1 MSMTLT
7 LDFTN
12 CLSEAIGATHGLTKS
27 EVETLVA
34 KFPKHH
40 ESIEE
45 MRSNGESAFFDLPYQ
60 DTGELKAA
68 LKKHQ
73 GKWNDLVVVATGGSA
88 LAARTLLGALGH
100 YAYNLLEPKSRKS
113 GPRTHILD
121 NADPVIA
128 TQLLDVLDLKKT
140 LFQVVSR
147 GGLTAET
154 NALFLWVA
162 DLLRK
167 KVSKT
172 AVSSQVIFVTDRDKG
187 PLADIAKL
195 EKIDVLHNP
204 PNLAGRYG
212 ILGSAG
218 LFAAGLAGF
227 DLSALLAGAGDMDK
241 RCRHGDPYKNPAYMH
256 SLTHYL
262 LTRKRRKTMH
272 VTFAFSNRL
281 HAVGLWYNHLCSVSL
296 GKMLNRKGKA
306 VHVGPSPVAALGSFD
321 LHGQQQL
328 FSEGPFDKVVTFIVA
343 KNHGATAIAPHLYPK
358 VEALTW
364 LKDAQFDSILEKAY
378 VGCEHQLTA
387 AGRPNM
393 TVTVDNVDE
402 AHVGGL
408 IYMLQL
414 STAMSAEL
422 YGIDPFDAPGVE
434 QGKQATFAQF
444 GRPGFED
451 LAKRLKDHRA
461 KPRRT
466 C

>member
-1 MSMTLT
+1 MTLT

-45 MRSNGESAFFDLPYQ
+45 MRANGESGFFDLPYQ
-60 DTGELKAA
+60 DMAELKGA

-73 GKWNDLVVVATGGSA
+73 GKWADLVVVATGGSA
-88 LAARTLLGALGH
+88 LAARTLLGAIGH
-100 YAYNLLEPKSRKS
+100 AAYNLQEPKARK
-113 GPRTHILD
+113 GAPRVHVLD
-121 NADPVIA
+121 NADPVA
-128 TQLLDVLDLKKT
+128 AHQLIEVLDLKKT
-140 LFQVVSR
+140 LFVVVTRS
-147 GGLTAET
+147 GLTAET
-154 NALFLWVA
+154 GALFMWLA
-162 DLLRK
+162 DQLRK
-167 KVSKT
+167 KAGK
-172 AVSSQVIFVTDRDKG
+172 AALSSQVVIVTDREKG
-187 PLADIAKL
+187 PFADIARQ

-204 PNLAGRYG
+204 ANLAGRYA
-212 ILGSAG
+212 ILGAAG
-218 LFAAGLAGF
+218 LFVAGMAGA
-227 DLSALLAGAGDMDK
+227 DITALLAGAGDMDK

-272 VTFAFSNRL
+272 VTFSFGNRL

-328 FSEGPFDKVVTFIVA
+328 FAEGPFDKVVTFIVSRS
-343 KNHGATAIAPHLYPK
+343 HGAAAVAPQLYPK
-358 VEALTW
+358 IEPLAW
-364 LKDAQFDSILEKAY
+364 LKDAPFDGILEHAY
-378 VGCEHQLTA
+378 VGCEHHLTA
-387 AGRPNM
+387 AGRPNL
-393 TVTVDNVDE
+393 TVTLDAVDE
-402 AHVGGL
+402 THIGGL
-408 IYMLQL
+408 IYMLEL
-414 STAMSAEL
+414 SIAMSAEL

-434 QGKQATFAQF
+434 VGKQATFAQF

-451 LAKRLKDHRA
+451 LAKRIKDHRA

>member
-1 MSMTLT
+1 MTLS

-12 CLSEAIGATHGLTKS
+12 CLAEAIGATHGLTKS

-45 MRSNGESAFFDLPYQ
+45 MRKNGESAFFDLPYQ
-60 DTGELKAA
+60 DLAELKAA

-73 GKWNDLVVVATGGSA
+73 GKWSDLVVVATGGSA

-100 YAYNLLEPKSRKS
+100 AAYNLLESKERKNA
-113 GPRTHILD
+113 PRIHLLD
-121 NADPVIA
+121 NADPQA
-128 TQLLDVLDLKKT
+128 ANQLLEVLDLKKT

-154 NALFLWVA
+154 DALFLWLA
-162 DLLRK
+162 DILRK
-167 KVSKT
+167 KVGKAALT
-172 AVSSQVIFVTDRDKG
+172 NQVVIVTDREKG
-187 PLADIAKL
+187 PLAEIAKL
-195 EKIDVLHNP
+195 EKIDLLHNP
-204 PNLAGRYG
+204 ANLAGRYA

-218 LFAAGLAGF
+218 LFAAGLAGA
-227 DLSALLAGAGDMDK
+227 DINALLAGAGDMDK

-272 VTFAFSNRL
+272 VTFSFSNRL
-281 HAVGLWYNHLCSVSL
+281 HAVGLWYNHMCSVSL

-328 FSEGPFDKVVTFIVA
+328 FAEGPFDKVVTFIVA
-343 KNHGATAIAPHLYPK
+343 RNHAAAAVAPQLYPK
-358 VEALTW
+358 LEALAW
-364 LKDAQFDSILEKAY
+364 LKDASFDGILEKAY
-378 VGCEHQLTA
+378 VGCEQHLTA

-393 TVTVDNVDE
+393 TITVDAIDE

-408 IYMLQL
+408 IYLLEL

-434 QGKQATFAQF
+434 QGKQATYAQF

-451 LAKRLKDHRA
+451 LAKRIKDHRA

>member
-1 MSMTLT
+1 MSLT

-12 CLSEAIGATHGLTKS
+12 CLSESIGATHGLTKS

-45 MRSNGESAFFDLPYQ
+45 MRKNGESAFFDLPYQ
-60 DTGELKAA
+60 DLAELKAA

-88 LAARTLLGALGH
+88 LGARTLLGALGH
-100 YAYNLLEPKSRKS
+100 AGYNLLDAKARK
-113 GPRTHILD
+113 GAPRIHILD
-121 NADPVIA
+121 NADPVA
-128 TQLLDVLDLKKT
+128 ANQLLDLLDLKKT

-154 NALFLWVA
+154 DALFLWLA

-167 KVSKT
+167 KVGKGALASHML
-172 AVSSQVIFVTDRDKG
+172 VVTDREKG
-187 PLADIAKL
+187 PLAEIAKL

-204 PNLAGRYG
+204 ANLAGRFA
-212 ILGSAG
+212 ILGAAG
-218 LFAAGLAGF
+218 LFAAGLAGC
-227 DLSALLAGAGDMDK
+227 DIAALLGGAGDMDK
-241 RCRHGDPYKNPAYMH
+241 RCRHGDPYANPAYMH

-272 VTFAFSNRL
+272 VTFSFSNRL

-328 FSEGPFDKVVTFIVA
+328 FAEGPFDKVVTFIIA
-343 KNHGATAIAPHLYPK
+343 RAHGATASAPQLYPK
-358 VEALTW
+358 VEALGW
-364 LKDAQFDSILEKAY
+364 LKDASFDGILERAY
-378 VGCEHQLTA
+378 VGCEHHLTA
-387 AGRPNM
+387 AGRPNL
-393 TVTVDNVDE
+393 TITVDAVDE

-408 IYMLQL
+408 LYMLEL

-434 QGKQATFAQF
+434 QGKQATYAQF
-444 GRPGFED
+444 GRSGFED
-451 LAKRLKDHRA
+451 LAKRIKDHRA

>member
-1 MSMTLT
+1 MTLS

-45 MRSNGESAFFDLPYQ
+45 MRSNGESGFFELPYQ
-60 DTGELKAA
+60 DQAELKTA
-68 LKKHQ
+68 LKKHS
-73 GKWNDLVVVATGGSA
+73 GKWSDLVVVAMGGSA

-100 YAYNLLEPKSRKS
+100 AAHNLVEPKARKNA
-113 GPRTHILD
+113 PRIHILD
-121 NADPVIA
+121 NADPVLA
-128 TQLLDVLDLKKT
+128 GQMLEALDLKKT
-140 LFQVVSR
+140 LFQIVSR

-154 NALFLWVA
+154 DALLMWIIEQ
-162 DLLRK
+162 LRK
-167 KVSKT
+167 KVGKAAPT
-172 AVSSQVIFVTDRDKG
+172 AQIVIVTDREKG
-187 PLADIAKL
+187 PLAEIAKL

-204 PNLAGRYG
+204 ANLSGRYA

-218 LFAAGLAGF
+218 LFAAGLAGL
-227 DLSALLAGAGDMDK
+227 DIDGLLAGAGEMDK

-256 SLTHYL
+256 SLVHYL

-272 VTFAFSNRL
+272 VMFSFSNRL

-306 VHVGPSPVAALGSFD
+306 VHVGPSPVAGLGSFD

-328 FSEGPFDKVVTFIVA
+328 FAEGPFDKVVTFVVA
-343 KNHGATAIAPHLYPK
+343 KDQGAKAVAPQLYPK
-358 VEALTW
+358 LEALAW
-364 LKDAQFDSILEKAY
+364 LKDAEFSGLLDKAY
-378 VGCEHQLTA
+378 IGCEQHLTA

-393 TVTVDNVDE
+393 TITLDAIDA

-408 IYMLQL
+408 IYLLEL

-422 YGIDPFDAPGVE
+422 YGIDPFDQPGVE
-434 QGKQATFAQF
+434 QGKQAIFAQC

-451 LAKRLKDHRA
+451 LAKRIKDHRA

>member
-1 MSMTLT
+1 MTIQ

-45 MRSNGESAFFDLPYQ
+45 MRANGESAFFDLPYQ
-60 DTGELKAA
+60 DLGELKALA
-68 LKKHQ
+68 KKHQ
-73 GKWNDLVVVATGGSA
+73 GKWSDLVVVATGGSA

-100 YAYNLLEPKSRKS
+100 AAYNLLEPKARK
-113 GPRTHILD
+113 GAPRIHILD
-121 NADPVIA
+121 NADPIA
-128 TQLLDVLDLKKT
+128 AGQLLEALDLKKT

-147 GGLTAET
+147 SGLSAET
-154 NALFLWVA
+154 DALLMWVV
-162 DLLRK
+162 DVLRR
-167 KVSKT
+167 KVGK
-172 AVSSQVIFVTDRDKG
+172 AAPAAQIVAVTDREKG
-187 PLADIAKL
+187 PLAEICKQ
-195 EKIDVLHNP
+195 EKIEILHNP
-204 PNLAGRYG
+204 ANLAGRFAL
-212 ILGSAG
+212 LGAAG
-218 LFAAGLAGF
+218 LFSATLAGF
-227 DLSALLAGAGDMDK
+227 DAAALLAGAGEMDK

-272 VTFAFSNRL
+272 VTFSFSNRI
-281 HAVGLWYNHLCSVSL
+281 HAVGLWYDHLCSVSL

-306 VHVGPSPVAALGSFD
+306 VHVGPSPVAALGAFD

-328 FSEGPFDKVVTFIVA
+328 FAEGPFDKVVTFIVA
-343 KNHGATAIAPHLYPK
+343 RSHGAGVAVPQPFAK
-358 VEALTW
+358 AEALGW
-364 LKDAQFDSILEKAY
+364 LKDRTFEGLLDAAY

-393 TVTVDNVDE
+393 TLTLDAVDE
-402 AHVGGL
+402 AHIGGL
-408 IYMLQL
+408 IYLLEL
-414 STAMSAEL
+414 SIAMSAEL

-434 QGKQATFAQF
+434 QGKQAIYAQC
-444 GRPGFED
+444 GRAGFED
-451 LAKRLKDHRA
+451 LAKRIKDHRA

>member
-1 MSMTLT
+1 MTLS

-12 CLSEAIGATHGLTKS
+12 CLAEAIGATHGLTKS

-40 ESIEE
+40 ESIDE
-45 MRSNGESAFFDLPYQ
+45 MRKNGESAFFDLPYQ
-60 DTGELKAA
+60 DLGDLKAA
-68 LKKHQ
+68 LKKHH

-88 LAARTLLGALGH
+88 LAARTLVDAVSHGS
-100 YAYNLLEPKSRKS
+100 YNLLEAKGRK
-113 GPRTHILD
+113 GAPRIHILD
-121 NADPVIA
+121 NADPVAA

-154 NALFLWVA
+154 DALFLWLA
-162 DLLRK
+162 DILRK
-167 KVSKT
+167 KVGK
-172 AVSSQVIFVTDRDKG
+172 AALSSQVILVTDREKG
-187 PLADIAKL
+187 PLAEIAKL
-195 EKIDVLHNP
+195 EKIDVLQNP
-204 PNLAGRYG
+204 ANLSGRYG
-212 ILGSAG
+212 ILGAAG
-218 LFAAGLAGF
+218 LFAAGMAGA
-227 DLSALLAGAGDMDK
+227 DIAALLAGAGDMDK

-281 HAVGLWYNHLCSVSL
+281 HAIGLWYNHLCSVSL

-306 VHVGPSPVAALGSFD
+306 VHVGPSPVAGRGSFD

-328 FSEGPFDKVVTFIVA
+328 FAEGPFDKVVTFIVA
-343 KNHGATAIAPHLYPK
+343 KSHGATVTVPQLYPK
-358 VEALTW
+358 IETLAW
-364 LKDAQFDSILEKAY
+364 LKDVPFDGILEKSY
-378 VGCEHQLTA
+378 VGCEHHLTA

-393 TVTVDNVDE
+393 TVTVDAVDE
-402 AHVGGL
+402 AHIGGL

-434 QGKQATFAQF
+434 QGKQAIYAQF